1 MVVIATPTTPLA
13 APCCDPQQIPGVLN
27 AVPCAG
33 QNVISA
39 PVSADRGMPILARMR
54 AVTLTQGQCGVIA
67 WQMHDKDGHPIDLR
81 PCNIQTESEGV
92 SAFPGE
98 LKVVLRI
105 KEQLAMGNGRQA
117 LQADARVVNAA
128 EGRVEADIVSGMTD
142 LPGIYYGDMCL
153 ISKELEA
160 NNKPCVVFSNT
171 FSIIITRTTMGDG
184 TGDKNGPPSIAEIR
198 LHLRDSAPG
207 ESYLLDHLMFDDAE
221 IALAITRPV
230 MYWNEIPP
238 PLNDNYT
245 TQNFPFRYHWL
256 EGICAN
262 LFMMV
267 AEQYRRN
274 QFSYS
279 AAGMQIDDQNKAQVY
294 EQAGQMRW
302 QAYREWVRATKASI
316 NLESCYGE
324 VTSTYKYSAYSSGL
338 RIRY

>member
-1 MVVIATPTTPLA
+1 MVVIATPDTHPIQ
-13 APCCDPQQIPGVLN
+13 PCCEPQLTTGNLTPVS
-27 AVPCAG
+27 CAG
-33 QNVISA
+33 QNVLSA
-39 PVSADRGMPILARMR
+39 PVSSSNGAPLLTRMR
-54 AVTLTQGQCGVIA
+54 AVSLSQGQCGAIE
-67 WQMHDKDGHPIDLR
+67 WQMHDKDGHPVSLTQCGLQNDS
-81 PCNIQTESEGV
+81 ES
-92 SAFPGE
+92 SAS
-98 LKVVLRI
+98 LADYKVVLRL
-105 KEQLAMGNGRQA
+105 KEQLSLGNARRP
-117 LQADARVVNAA
+117 LQVDADVIDAA
-128 EGRVEADIVSGMTD
+128 TGRVRALLTEGMTKY
-142 LPGIYYGDMCL
+142 PGVYYGEMAL
-153 ISKELEA
+153 ISTEAEA
-160 NNKPCVVFSNT
+160 NNQPCVVFSNT
-171 FSIIITRTTMGDG
+171 FSVIISRSTFGDG
-184 TGDKNGPPSIAEIR
+184 SGGMSGPPSIAEIR

-238 PLNDNYT
+238 PLNDVYN

-262 LFMMV
+262 LFFMV
-267 AEQYRRN
+267 AEQYRKN
-274 QFSYS
+274 QFSYA

-316 NLESCYGE
+316 NLESIYGE